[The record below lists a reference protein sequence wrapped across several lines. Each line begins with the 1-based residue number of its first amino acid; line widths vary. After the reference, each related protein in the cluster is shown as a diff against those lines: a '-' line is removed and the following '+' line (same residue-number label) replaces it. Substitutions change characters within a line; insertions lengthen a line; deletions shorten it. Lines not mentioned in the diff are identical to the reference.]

1 MEFFIDVSCGMKP
14 SLLLIGTIIILT
26 VSSNS
31 FGQLNFFRPEIVGQT
46 PSPLRTLVNTPI
58 TIELTNLIVTDGD
71 AWQVYPNGYTLQVR
85 DDRNY
90 TVNGATVTPEWNFTG
105 TLKVPVRVNDG
116 AQYSRSFDLRIEVAE
131 YNAPPQIT
139 GQEQL
144 ATNEDNSFVLKL
156 SDVRVN
162 DPDNDYPRDF
172 SLTINSGPNYSV
184 NGLTITPAQNFA
196 GVLSIPITV
205 NDGQND
211 SQPFN
216 LQLTVNP
223 VNDAP
228 IITGQV
234 AIGTLQ
240 GTAIPILLSH
250 LTGHRSGQSIPR

>member
-1 MEFFIDVSCGMKP
+1 M
-14 SLLLIGTIIILT
+14 
-26 VSSNS
+26 
-31 FGQLNFFRPEIVGQT
+31 
-46 PSPLRTLVNTPI
+46 
-58 TIELTNLIVTDGD
+58 TDGD

-90 TVNGATVTPEWNFTG
+90 TVNGATVTPDWNFTG

-116 AQYSRSFDLRIEVAE
+116 AQYSRSFDLKIEVTE

-139 GQEQL
+139 GQDQL

-156 SDVRVN
+156 SDIRVN

-184 NGLTITPAQNFA
+184 NGFTITPAQNFA

-234 AIGTLQ
+234 AIGMLQ
-240 GTAIPILLSH
+240 GTSIPILLSH
-250 LTGHRSGQSIPR
+250 LTGQRSRTIDTQITFR

>member
-1 MEFFIDVSCGMKP
+1 MMP
-14 SLLLIGTIIILT
+14 TI
-26 VSSNS
+26 
-31 FGQLNFFRPEIVGQT
+31 T
-46 PSPLRTLVNTPI
+46 PN
-58 TIELTNLIVTDGD
+58 
-71 AWQVYPNGYTLQVR
+71 
-85 DDRNY
+85 
-90 TVNGATVTPEWNFTG
+90 WNFTG

-116 AQYSRSFDLRIEVAE
+116 AQYSRTFDLEIEVEE

-139 GQEQL
+139 GQDQL
-144 ATNEDNSFVLKL
+144 ATNEDNSCVLKL
-156 SDVRVN
+156 SDVHVN
-162 DPDNDYPRDF
+162 DPDNDYPDDF
-172 SLTINSGPNYSV
+172 SLTINSGANYSV
-184 NGLTITPAQNFA
+184 NGLTITPTQNFA

-240 GTAIPILLSH
+240 GTSIPILLSH
-250 LTGHRSGQSIPR
+250 LKVNDVDNRYPDNFSLKIYPGDRYTVTGNNVKPSPDFFGTLNVNVSVHDGVSESPFTP